1 MSFAP
6 NQILNADLIQLLL
19 ANQGATLNLGLLN
32 PVNPL
37 LAANPLLGGL
47 PIAAPT
53 PQPFQFIPPLAPF
66 APIAPTPLLSTPIPP
81 ALPLQ
86 SVVKTEES
94 VAIKTEQND
103 PQPSTSK
110 VEDSIP
116 FEMGTIPTSTY
127 YPTHYMRG
135 TQLHIDNGTIKKVE
149 DLSSDDFLK
158 CASESEDV
166 TVNASIVKSI
176 SVSKAGSVTI
186 VFEVG
191 ADQDQIPLKCQ
202 IEHPFFVLGKGW
214 SSCNPRKSG
223 ENYGLDCEQL
233 QVDDVCVILTRK
245 CDEKTECTVDIVT
258 AERDFELF
266 SQRAALREQLVE
278 TYYEH
283 VSGRVSAPP
292 EGIWAHDPISTRQR
306 RMSE

>member
-1 MSFAP
+1 MSFVP
-6 NQILNADLIQLLL
+6 NQILSADLIQLLL
-19 ANQGATLNLGLLN
+19 ANRGAALNLSLLN

-37 LAANPLLGGL
+37 LGANHLLGTL
-47 PIAAPT
+47 PIPEPT
-53 PQPFQFIPPLAPF
+53 PQPFQFLPPLP
-66 APIAPTPLLSTPIPP
+66 PLPSISSTSILSTPLP
-81 ALPLQ
+81 ANLFPLQ
-86 SVVKTEES
+86 TVVKTEEPT
-94 VAIKTEQND
+94 IKIEPND
-103 PQPSTSK
+103 PQASTSK
-110 VEDSIP
+110 VEDV

-127 YPTHYMRG
+127 YPTHFMRG
-135 TQLHIDNGTIKKVE
+135 TQLHVANGSIKKVE
-149 DLSSDDFLK
+149 DLSSDDFLR
-158 CASESEDV
+158 CASESDDV

-223 ENYGLDCEQL
+223 ENYGLDCELL
-233 QVDDVCVILTRK
+233 QIDDVCVILTRTG
-245 CDEKTECTVDIVT
+245 DEITECSVDIVT
-258 AERDFELF
+258 AERDLELF
-266 SQRAALREQLVE
+266 SQRAAFREQLVE

-283 VSGRVSAPP
+283 TSGRISAPP
-292 EGIWAHDPISTRQR
+292 MGIWAHVPLSSMGR